1 MKTVIRYI
9 LKRILMMIPV
19 LLGVL
24 LLVFTMNEISPGD
37 PAEMIAGDAASVE
50 VVEQIREDLGL
61 NHPFPVRFFNY
72 VKNLL
77 LHGDLGTSY
86 KTKRPV
92 LDEVMERL
100 PTTITLALT
109 SAGFAV
115 LLSIPIGVISAIK
128 QNSWLDNVLMV
139 LALLGVAMP
148 AFWQGLMTIILFSV
162 HLGWLPSYGFS
173 TPAHWIMPVL
183 TIGTGTMGSLTR
195 ITRSSMLEVIRQDYI
210 RTARAK
216 GQSERKVIIRHA
228 LRNSLVPIITAIA
241 LQLGSMLGGAIVT
254 ETVFAIPGI
263 GMLMIQSI
271 KARDYPTIQGAVV
284 VIAIMFSLVNLIV
297 DIIYTFVD
305 PRLKTIYQ
313 TKKRTKSPLAKSE
326 A

>member
-1 MKTVIRYI
+1 MLRYI
-9 LKRILMMIPV
+9 FKRILMMIPV

-24 LLVFTMNEISPGD
+24 FLVFTMNEISPGD
-37 PAEMIAGDAASVE
+37 PAAMIAGDAASVE

-61 NHPFPVRFFNY
+61 NKPLPVRFFNY
-72 VKNLL
+72 TKNLV

-92 LDEVMERL
+92 LDEVMDRL
-100 PTTITLALT
+100 PTTILLSLT
-109 SAGFAV
+109 SAAFAV
-115 LLSIPIGVISAIK
+115 LLSIPSGIISAIK
-128 QNSWLDNVLMV
+128 QNTWIDNLLMV
-139 LALLGVAMP
+139 LALIGVAMP

-162 HLGWLPSYGFS
+162 KLGWFPSYGFT
-173 TPAHWIMPVL
+173 TPAHWFMPVL
-183 TIGTGTMGSLTR
+183 TIGTGAMASLVR

-216 GQSERKVIIRHA
+216 GQTERKVIISHA
-228 LRNSLVPIITAIA
+228 LRNSMIPIITAIA
-241 LQLGSMLGGAIVT
+241 IQLGSMLGGAIVT

-284 VIAIMFSLVNLIV
+284 VIAVMFSLLNLVV

-305 PRLKTIYQ
+305 PRLKSIYQ
-313 TKKRTKSPLAKSE
+313 TKRKVKHFIAKSVT
-326 A
+326 

>member
-1 MKTVIRYI
+1 MLRYI
-9 LKRILMMIPV
+9 FKRILMMIPV

-24 LLVFTMNEISPGD
+24 FLVFTMNEISPGD
-37 PAEMIAGDAASVE
+37 PAAMIAGDAASVE

-61 NHPFPVRFFNY
+61 NKPLPVRFFNY
-72 VKNLL
+72 TKNLV

-92 LDEVMERL
+92 LDEVMDRL
-100 PTTITLALT
+100 PTTILLSLT
-109 SAGFAV
+109 SAAFAV
-115 LLSIPIGVISAIK
+115 LLSIPIGIISAIK
-128 QNSWLDNVLMV
+128 QNTWIDNLLMV
-139 LALLGVAMP
+139 LDLIGVAMP

-162 HLGWLPSYGFS
+162 KLGWFPSYGFT
-173 TPAHWIMPVL
+173 TPAHWFMPVL
-183 TIGTGTMGSLTR
+183 TIGTGAMASLVR

-216 GQSERKVIIRHA
+216 GQTERKVIISHA
-228 LRNSLVPIITAIA
+228 LRNSMIPIITAIA
-241 LQLGSMLGGAIVT
+241 IQLGSMLGGAIVT

-284 VIAIMFSLVNLIV
+284 VIAVMFSLLNLVV

-305 PRLKTIYQ
+305 PRLKSIYQ
-313 TKKRTKSPLAKSE
+313 TKRKVKHFIAKSVT
-326 A
+326 

>member
-1 MKTVIRYI
+1 
-9 LKRILMMIPV
+9 MMIPV

-24 LLVFTMNEISPGD
+24 FLVFTMNEISPGD

-61 NHPFPVRFFNY
+61 NKPFPVRFLNY
-72 VKNLL
+72 TKNIV

-92 LDEVMERL
+92 LEEVMDRL
-100 PTTITLALT
+100 PTTILLSLT
-109 SAGFAV
+109 SAAFAV
-115 LLSIPIGVISAIK
+115 ILSIPIGIISAIK
-128 QNSWLDNVLMV
+128 QNTWIDNLLMV
-139 LALLGVAMP
+139 LALIGVAMP

-162 HLGWLPSYGFS
+162 KLGWFPSYGFT
-173 TPAHWIMPVL
+173 TPAHWFMPVL
-183 TIGTGTMGSLTR
+183 TIGTGAMASLVR

-216 GQSERKVIIRHA
+216 GQTERKVIISHA
-228 LRNSLVPIITAIA
+228 LRNSMIPIITAIA
-241 LQLGSMLGGAIVT
+241 IQLGSMLGGAIVT

-284 VIAIMFSLVNLIV
+284 VIAVMFSLLNLLV

-305 PRLKTIYQ
+305 PRLKSIYQ
-313 TKKRTKSPLAKSE
+313 TKRKIKNLIAQSE
-326 A
+326 T

>member
-1 MKTVIRYI
+1 MLRYI
-9 LKRILMMIPV
+9 FKRILMMIPV

-24 LLVFTMNEISPGD
+24 FLVFTMNEISPGD
-37 PAEMIAGDAASVE
+37 PAAMIAGDAASVE

-61 NHPFPVRFFNY
+61 NKPLPVRFFNY
-72 VKNLL
+72 TKNLV

-92 LDEVMERL
+92 LDEVMDRL
-100 PTTITLALT
+100 PTTILLSLT
-109 SAGFAV
+109 SAAFAV
-115 LLSIPIGVISAIK
+115 FLSIPIGIISAIK
-128 QNSWLDNVLMV
+128 QNTWIDNLLMV
-139 LALLGVAMP
+139 LALIGVAMP

-162 HLGWLPSYGFS
+162 KLGWFPSYGFT
-173 TPAHWIMPVL
+173 TPAHWFMPVL
-183 TIGTGTMGSLTR
+183 TIGTGAMASLVR

-216 GQSERKVIIRHA
+216 GQTERKVIISHA
-228 LRNSLVPIITAIA
+228 LRNSMIPIITAIA
-241 LQLGSMLGGAIVT
+241 IQLGSMLGGAIVT

-284 VIAIMFSLVNLIV
+284 VIAVMFSLLNLVV

-305 PRLKTIYQ
+305 PRLKSIYQ
-313 TKKRTKSPLAKSE
+313 TKRKVKHFIAKSVT
-326 A
+326 

>member
-1 MKTVIRYI
+1 VLKYI
-9 LKRILMMIPV
+9 FKRILMMIPV

-24 LLVFTMNEISPGD
+24 FLVFTMNEISPGD
-37 PAEMIAGDAASVE
+37 PAAMIAGDAASVE

-61 NHPFPVRFFNY
+61 NKPLPVRFFNY
-72 VKNLL
+72 TKNLV

-92 LDEVMERL
+92 LDEVMDRL
-100 PTTITLALT
+100 PTTILLSLT
-109 SAGFAV
+109 SAAFAV
-115 LLSIPIGVISAIK
+115 FLSIPIGIISAIK
-128 QNSWLDNVLMV
+128 QNTWIDNLLMV
-139 LALLGVAMP
+139 LALIGVAMP

-162 HLGWLPSYGFS
+162 KLGWFPSYGFT
-173 TPAHWIMPVL
+173 TPAHWFMPVL
-183 TIGTGTMGSLTR
+183 TIGTGAMASLVR

-216 GQSERKVIIRHA
+216 GQTERKVIISHA
-228 LRNSLVPIITAIA
+228 LRNSMIPIITAIA
-241 LQLGSMLGGAIVT
+241 IQLGSMLGGAIVT

-284 VIAIMFSLVNLIV
+284 VIAVMFSLLNLVV

-305 PRLKTIYQ
+305 PRLKSIYQ
-313 TKKRTKSPLAKSE
+313 TKRKAKHFIAKSE
-326 A
+326 T

>member
-1 MKTVIRYI
+1 MLKYI
-9 LKRILMMIPV
+9 FKRILMMIPV

-24 LLVFTMNEISPGD
+24 FLVFTMNEISPGD
-37 PAEMIAGDAASVE
+37 PAAMIAGDAASVE

-61 NHPFPVRFFNY
+61 NKPLPVRFFNY
-72 VKNLL
+72 TKNLV

-92 LDEVMERL
+92 LDEVMDRL
-100 PTTITLALT
+100 PTTILLSLA
-109 SAGFAV
+109 SAAFAV
-115 LLSIPIGVISAIK
+115 LLSIPIGIISAIK
-128 QNSWLDNVLMV
+128 QNTWIDNLLMV
-139 LALLGVAMP
+139 LALIGVAMP

-162 HLGWLPSYGFS
+162 KLGWFPSYGFT
-173 TPAHWIMPVL
+173 TPAHWFMPVL
-183 TIGTGTMGSLTR
+183 TIGTGAMASLVR

-216 GQSERKVIIRHA
+216 GQTERKVIISHA
-228 LRNSLVPIITAIA
+228 LRNSMIPIITAIA
-241 LQLGSMLGGAIVT
+241 IQLGSMLGGAIVT

-284 VIAIMFSLVNLIV
+284 VIAVMFSLLNLVV

-305 PRLKTIYQ
+305 PRLKSIYQ
-313 TKKRTKSPLAKSE
+313 TKRKVKHFIAKSVT
-326 A
+326 

>member
-1 MKTVIRYI
+1 MLKYI
-9 LKRILMMIPV
+9 FKRILMMIPV

-24 LLVFTMNEISPGD
+24 FLVFTMNEISPGD
-37 PAEMIAGDAASVE
+37 PAAMIAGDAASVE

-61 NHPFPVRFFNY
+61 NKPLPVRFFNY
-72 VKNLL
+72 TKNLV

-92 LDEVMERL
+92 LDEVMDRL
-100 PTTITLALT
+100 PTTILLSLT
-109 SAGFAV
+109 SAAFAV
-115 LLSIPIGVISAIK
+115 FLSIPIGIISAIK
-128 QNSWLDNVLMV
+128 QNTWIDNLLMV
-139 LALLGVAMP
+139 LALIGVAMP

-162 HLGWLPSYGFS
+162 KLGWFPSYGFT
-173 TPAHWIMPVL
+173 TPAHWFMPVL
-183 TIGTGTMGSLTR
+183 TIGTGAMASLVR

-216 GQSERKVIIRHA
+216 GQTERKVIISHA
-228 LRNSLVPIITAIA
+228 LRNSMIPIITAIA
-241 LQLGSMLGGAIVT
+241 IQLGSMLGGAIVT

-284 VIAIMFSLVNLIV
+284 VIAVMFSLLNLVV

-305 PRLKTIYQ
+305 PRLKSIYQ
-313 TKKRTKSPLAKSE
+313 TKRKAKHFIAKSKT
-326 A
+326 

>member
-1 MKTVIRYI
+1 MLRYI
-9 LKRILMMIPV
+9 FKRILMMIPV

-24 LLVFTMNEISPGD
+24 FLVFTMNEISPGD
-37 PAEMIAGDAASVE
+37 PAAMIAGDAASVE

-61 NHPFPVRFFNY
+61 NKPLPVRFFNY
-72 VKNLL
+72 TKNLV

-92 LDEVMERL
+92 LDEVMDRL
-100 PTTITLALT
+100 PTTILLSLT
-109 SAGFAV
+109 SAAFAV
-115 LLSIPIGVISAIK
+115 LLSIPIGIISAIK
-128 QNSWLDNVLMV
+128 QNTWIDNLLMV
-139 LALLGVAMP
+139 LALIGVAMP

-162 HLGWLPSYGFS
+162 KLGWFPSYGFT
-173 TPAHWIMPVL
+173 TPAHWFMPVL
-183 TIGTGTMGSLTR
+183 TIGTGAMASLVR

-210 RTARAK
+210 RTARAT
-216 GQSERKVIIRHA
+216 GQTERKVIISHA
-228 LRNSLVPIITAIA
+228 LRNSMIPIITAIA
-241 LQLGSMLGGAIVT
+241 IQLGSMLGGAIVT

-284 VIAIMFSLVNLIV
+284 VIAVMFSLLNLVV

-305 PRLKTIYQ
+305 PRLKSIYQ
-313 TKKRTKSPLAKSE
+313 TKRKVKHFIAKSE
-326 A
+326 T

>member
-1 MKTVIRYI
+1 
-9 LKRILMMIPV
+9 MMIPV

-24 LLVFTMNEISPGD
+24 FLVFTLNEISPGD
-37 PAEMIAGDAASVE
+37 PAEMIAGDAASEE

-61 NHPFPVRFFNY
+61 NEPFLVRFANY
-72 VKNLL
+72 VKNLV

-86 KTKRPV
+86 KTKQPV
-92 LDEVMERL
+92 LDEVMARL

-128 QNSWLDNVLMV
+128 QNTWMDNILMV
-139 LALLGVAMP
+139 LALIGVAMP

-162 HLGWLPSYGFS
+162 NLGWLPSYGFT

-183 TIGTGTMGSLTR
+183 TIGTGAMGSLTR

-216 GQSERKVIIRHA
+216 GQAERKVIIGHA
-228 LRNSLVPIITAIA
+228 LRNSMIPIITAISI
-241 LQLGSMLGGAIVT
+241 QLGSMLGGAIVT

-284 VIAIMFSLVNLIV
+284 VIAIMFSIVNLVV
-297 DIIYTFVD
+297 DVIYTFAD

-313 TKKRTKSPLAKSE
+313 RKNRVRNPLARSK

>member
-1 MKTVIRYI
+1 MLKYI
-9 LKRILMMIPV
+9 FKRILMMIPV

-24 LLVFTMNEISPGD
+24 FLVFTMNEISPGD
-37 PAEMIAGDAASVE
+37 TAAMIAGDAASVE

-61 NHPFPVRFFNY
+61 NKPLPVRFFNY
-72 VKNLL
+72 TKNLV

-92 LDEVMERL
+92 LDEVMDRL
-100 PTTITLALT
+100 PTTILLSLT
-109 SAGFAV
+109 SAAFAV
-115 LLSIPIGVISAIK
+115 FLSIPIGIISAIK
-128 QNSWLDNVLMV
+128 QNTWIDNLLMV
-139 LALLGVAMP
+139 LALIGVAMP

-162 HLGWLPSYGFS
+162 KLGWFPSYGFT
-173 TPAHWIMPVL
+173 TPAHWFMPVL
-183 TIGTGTMGSLTR
+183 TIGTGAMASLVR

-216 GQSERKVIIRHA
+216 GQTERKVIISHA
-228 LRNSLVPIITAIA
+228 LRNSMIPIITAIA
-241 LQLGSMLGGAIVT
+241 IQLGSMLGGAIVT

-284 VIAIMFSLVNLIV
+284 VIAVMFSLLNLVV

-305 PRLKTIYQ
+305 PRLKSIYQ
-313 TKKRTKSPLAKSE
+313 TKRKAKHFIAKSE
-326 A
+326 T

>member
-1 MKTVIRYI
+1 MLKYI
-9 LKRILMMIPV
+9 FKRILMMIPV

-24 LLVFTMNEISPGD
+24 FLVFTMNEISPGD
-37 PAEMIAGDAASVE
+37 PAAMIAGDAASVE

-61 NHPFPVRFFNY
+61 NKPLPVRFFNY
-72 VKNLL
+72 TKNLV

-92 LDEVMERL
+92 LDEVMDRL
-100 PTTITLALT
+100 PTTILLSLT
-109 SAGFAV
+109 SAAFAV
-115 LLSIPIGVISAIK
+115 FLSIPIGIISAIK
-128 QNSWLDNVLMV
+128 QNTWIDNLLMV
-139 LALLGVAMP
+139 LALIGVAMP

-162 HLGWLPSYGFS
+162 KLGWFPSYGFT
-173 TPAHWIMPVL
+173 TPAHWFMPVL
-183 TIGTGTMGSLTR
+183 TIGTGAMASLVR

-216 GQSERKVIIRHA
+216 GQTERKVIISHA
-228 LRNSLVPIITAIA
+228 LRNSMIPIITAIA
-241 LQLGSMLGGAIVT
+241 IQLGSMLGGAIVT

-284 VIAIMFSLVNLIV
+284 VIAVMFSLLNLVV

-305 PRLKTIYQ
+305 PRLKSIYQ
-313 TKKRTKSPLAKSE
+313 TKRKAKHFIAKSE
-326 A
+326 T

>member
-1 MKTVIRYI
+1 MLRYI
-9 LKRILMMIPV
+9 FKRILMMIPV

-24 LLVFTMNEISPGD
+24 FLVFTMNEISPGD
-37 PAEMIAGDAASVE
+37 PVAMIAGDAASVE

-61 NHPFPVRFFNY
+61 NKPLPVRFFNY
-72 VKNLL
+72 TKNLV

-92 LDEVMERL
+92 LDEVMDRL
-100 PTTITLALT
+100 PTTILLSLT
-109 SAGFAV
+109 SAAFAV
-115 LLSIPIGVISAIK
+115 LLSIPIGIISAIK
-128 QNSWLDNVLMV
+128 QNTWIDNLLMV
-139 LALLGVAMP
+139 LALIGVAMP

-162 HLGWLPSYGFS
+162 KLGWFPSYGFT
-173 TPAHWIMPVL
+173 TPAHWFMPVL
-183 TIGTGTMGSLTR
+183 TIGTGAMASLVR

-216 GQSERKVIIRHA
+216 GQTERKVIISHA
-228 LRNSLVPIITAIA
+228 LRNSMIPIITAIA
-241 LQLGSMLGGAIVT
+241 IQLGSMLGGAIVT

-284 VIAIMFSLVNLIV
+284 VIAVMFSLLNLVV

-305 PRLKTIYQ
+305 PRLKSIYQ
-313 TKKRTKSPLAKSE
+313 TKRKVKHFIAKSVT
-326 A
+326 

>member
-1 MKTVIRYI
+1 
-9 LKRILMMIPV
+9 MIPV

-24 LLVFTMNEISPGD
+24 FLVFTMNEISPGD

-61 NHPFPVRFFNY
+61 NKPFRFLNY
-72 VKNLL
+72 TKNIV

-92 LDEVMERL
+92 LEEVMDRL
-100 PTTITLALT
+100 PTTILLSLT
-109 SAGFAV
+109 SAAFAV
-115 LLSIPIGVISAIK
+115 ILSIPIGIISAIK
-128 QNSWLDNVLMV
+128 QNTWIDNLLMV
-139 LALLGVAMP
+139 LALIGVAMP

-162 HLGWLPSYGFS
+162 KLGWFPSYGFT
-173 TPAHWIMPVL
+173 TPAHWFMPVL
-183 TIGTGTMGSLTR
+183 TIGTGAMASLVR

-216 GQSERKVIIRHA
+216 GQTERKVIISHA
-228 LRNSLVPIITAIA
+228 LRNSMIPIITAIA
-241 LQLGSMLGGAIVT
+241 IQLGSMLGGAIVT

-284 VIAIMFSLVNLIV
+284 VIAVMFSLLNLLV

-305 PRLKTIYQ
+305 PRLKSIYQ
-313 TKKRTKSPLAKSE
+313 TKRKIKNLIAQSE
-326 A
+326 T

>member
-1 MKTVIRYI
+1 MLKYI
-9 LKRILMMIPV
+9 FKRILMMIPV

-24 LLVFTMNEISPGD
+24 FLVFTMNEISPGD
-37 PAEMIAGDAASVE
+37 PAAMIAGDAASVE

-61 NHPFPVRFFNY
+61 NKPLPVRFFNY
-72 VKNLL
+72 TKNLV

-92 LDEVMERL
+92 LDEVMDRL
-100 PTTITLALT
+100 PTTILLSLT
-109 SAGFAV
+109 SAAFAV
-115 LLSIPIGVISAIK
+115 FLSIPIGIISAIK
-128 QNSWLDNVLMV
+128 QNTWIDNLLMV
-139 LALLGVAMP
+139 LALIGVAMP

-162 HLGWLPSYGFS
+162 KLGWFPSYGFT
-173 TPAHWIMPVL
+173 TPAHWFMPVL
-183 TIGTGTMGSLTR
+183 TIGTGAMASLVR

-216 GQSERKVIIRHA
+216 GQTERKVIISHA
-228 LRNSLVPIITAIA
+228 LRNSMIPIITAIA
-241 LQLGSMLGGAIVT
+241 IQLGSMLGGAIVT

-284 VIAIMFSLVNLIV
+284 VIAVMFSLLNLVV
-297 DIIYTFVD
+297 DIIYTFGD
-305 PRLKTIYQ
+305 PRLRSMY
-313 TKKRTKSPLAKSE
+313 RTKRKVRHSIGKSG

>member
-1 MKTVIRYI
+1 MLRYI
-9 LKRILMMIPV
+9 FKRILMMLPV

-24 LLVFTMNEISPGD
+24 FLVFTMNEISPGD
-37 PAEMIAGDAASVE
+37 PAAMIAGDAASVE

-61 NHPFPVRFFNY
+61 NKPLPVRFFNY
-72 VKNLL
+72 TKNLV

-92 LDEVMERL
+92 LDEVMDRL
-100 PTTITLALT
+100 PTTILLSLT
-109 SAGFAV
+109 SAAFAV
-115 LLSIPIGVISAIK
+115 LLSIPIGIISAIK
-128 QNSWLDNVLMV
+128 QNTWIDNLLMV
-139 LALLGVAMP
+139 LALIGVAMP

-162 HLGWLPSYGFS
+162 KLGWFPSYGFT
-173 TPAHWIMPVL
+173 TPAHWFMPVL
-183 TIGTGTMGSLTR
+183 TIGTGAMASLVR

-216 GQSERKVIIRHA
+216 GQTERKVIISHA
-228 LRNSLVPIITAIA
+228 LRNSMIPIITAIA
-241 LQLGSMLGGAIVT
+241 IQLGSMLGGAIVT

-284 VIAIMFSLVNLIV
+284 VIAVMFSLLNLVV

-305 PRLKTIYQ
+305 PRLKSIYQ
-313 TKKRTKSPLAKSE
+313 TKRKVKHFIAKSVT
-326 A
+326 

>member
-1 MKTVIRYI
+1 MLKYI
-9 LKRILMMIPV
+9 FKRILMMIPV

-24 LLVFTMNEISPGD
+24 FLVFTMNEISPGD
-37 PAEMIAGDAASVE
+37 PAAMIAGDAASVE

-61 NHPFPVRFFNY
+61 NKPLPVRFFNY
-72 VKNLL
+72 TKNLV

-92 LDEVMERL
+92 LDEVMDRL
-100 PTTITLALT
+100 PTTILLSLT
-109 SAGFAV
+109 SAAFAV
-115 LLSIPIGVISAIK
+115 FLSIPIGIISAIK
-128 QNSWLDNVLMV
+128 QNTWIDNLLMV
-139 LALLGVAMP
+139 LALIGVAMP

-162 HLGWLPSYGFS
+162 KLGWFQSYGFT
-173 TPAHWIMPVL
+173 TPAHWFMPVL
-183 TIGTGTMGSLTR
+183 TIGTGAMASLVR

-216 GQSERKVIIRHA
+216 GQTERKVIISHA
-228 LRNSLVPIITAIA
+228 LRNSMIPIITAIA
-241 LQLGSMLGGAIVT
+241 IQLGSMLGGAIVT

-284 VIAIMFSLVNLIV
+284 VIAVMFSLLNLVV

-305 PRLKTIYQ
+305 PRLKSIYQ
-313 TKKRTKSPLAKSE
+313 TKRKVKHFIAKSE
-326 A
+326 T

>member
-1 MKTVIRYI
+1 MLRYI
-9 LKRILMMIPV
+9 FKRILMMIPV

-24 LLVFTMNEISPGD
+24 FLVFTMNEISPGD
-37 PAEMIAGDAASVE
+37 PAAMIAGDAASVE

-61 NHPFPVRFFNY
+61 NKPLPVRFFNY
-72 VKNLL
+72 TKNLV

-92 LDEVMERL
+92 LDEVMDRL
-100 PTTITLALT
+100 PTTILLSLT
-109 SAGFAV
+109 SAAFAV
-115 LLSIPIGVISAIK
+115 LLSIPIGIISAIK
-128 QNSWLDNVLMV
+128 QNTWIDNLLMV
-139 LALLGVAMP
+139 LALIGVAMP

-162 HLGWLPSYGFS
+162 KLGWFPSYGFT
-173 TPAHWIMPVL
+173 TPAHWFMPVL
-183 TIGTGTMGSLTR
+183 TIGTGAMASLVR

-216 GQSERKVIIRHA
+216 GQTERKVIISHA
-228 LRNSLVPIITAIA
+228 LRNSMIPIITAIA
-241 LQLGSMLGGAIVT
+241 IQLGSMLGGAIVT

-284 VIAIMFSLVNLIV
+284 VIAVMFSLLNLVV

-305 PRLKTIYQ
+305 PRLKSIYQ
-313 TKKRTKSPLAKSE
+313 TKRKVKHFIAKSVT
-326 A
+326 

>member
-1 MKTVIRYI
+1 MLKYI
-9 LKRILMMIPV
+9 FKRILMMIPV

-24 LLVFTMNEISPGD
+24 FLVFTMNEISPGD
-37 PAEMIAGDAASVE
+37 PAAMIAGDAASVE

-61 NHPFPVRFFNY
+61 NKPLPVRFFNY
-72 VKNLL
+72 TKNLV

-92 LDEVMERL
+92 LDEVMDRL
-100 PTTITLALT
+100 PTTILLSLT
-109 SAGFAV
+109 SAAFAV
-115 LLSIPIGVISAIK
+115 LLSIPIGIISAIK
-128 QNSWLDNVLMV
+128 QNTWIDNLLMV
-139 LALLGVAMP
+139 LALIGVAMP

-162 HLGWLPSYGFS
+162 KLGWFPSYGFT
-173 TPAHWIMPVL
+173 TPAHWFMPVL
-183 TIGTGTMGSLTR
+183 TIGTGAMASLVR

-216 GQSERKVIIRHA
+216 GQTERKVIISHA
-228 LRNSLVPIITAIA
+228 LRNSMIPIITAIA
-241 LQLGSMLGGAIVT
+241 IQLGSMLGGAIVT

-284 VIAIMFSLVNLIV
+284 VIAVMFSLLNLVV

-305 PRLKTIYQ
+305 PRLKSIYQ
-313 TKKRTKSPLAKSE
+313 TKRKVKHFIAKSE
-326 A
+326 T

>member
-1 MKTVIRYI
+1 MLRYI
-9 LKRILMMIPV
+9 FKRILMMIPV

-24 LLVFTMNEISPGD
+24 FLVFTMNEISPGD
-37 PAEMIAGDAASVE
+37 PAAMIAGDAASVE

-61 NHPFPVRFFNY
+61 NKPLPVRFFNY
-72 VKNLL
+72 TKNLV

-92 LDEVMERL
+92 LDEVMDRL
-100 PTTITLALT
+100 PTTILLSLT
-109 SAGFAV
+109 SAAFAV
-115 LLSIPIGVISAIK
+115 LLSIPIGIISAIK
-128 QNSWLDNVLMV
+128 QNTWIDNLLMV
-139 LALLGVAMP
+139 LALIGVAMP

-162 HLGWLPSYGFS
+162 KLGWFPSYGFT
-173 TPAHWIMPVL
+173 TPAHWFMPVL
-183 TIGTGTMGSLTR
+183 TIGTGAMASLVR

-216 GQSERKVIIRHA
+216 GQTERKVIISHA
-228 LRNSLVPIITAIA
+228 LRNSMIPIITAIA
-241 LQLGSMLGGAIVT
+241 IQLGSMLGGAIVT

-284 VIAIMFSLVNLIV
+284 VIAVMFSLLNLVV

-305 PRLKTIYQ
+305 PRLKSIYQ
-313 TKKRTKSPLAKSE
+313 TKRKAKHFIAKSE
-326 A
+326 T

>member
-1 MKTVIRYI
+1 MLRYI
-9 LKRILMMIPV
+9 FKRILMMIPV

-24 LLVFTMNEISPGD
+24 FLVFTMNEISPGD
-37 PAEMIAGDAASVE
+37 PAAMIAGDAASVE

-61 NHPFPVRFFNY
+61 NKPLPVRFFNY
-72 VKNLL
+72 TKNLV

-92 LDEVMERL
+92 LDEVMDRL
-100 PTTITLALT
+100 PTTILLSLT
-109 SAGFAV
+109 SAAFAV
-115 LLSIPIGVISAIK
+115 LLSIPIGIISAIK
-128 QNSWLDNVLMV
+128 QNTWIDNLLMV
-139 LALLGVAMP
+139 LALIGVAMP

-162 HLGWLPSYGFS
+162 KLGWFPSYGFT
-173 TPAHWIMPVL
+173 TPAHWFMPVL
-183 TIGTGTMGSLTR
+183 TIGTGAMASLVR

-216 GQSERKVIIRHA
+216 GQTERKVIISHA
-228 LRNSLVPIITAIA
+228 LRNSMIPIITAIA
-241 LQLGSMLGGAIVT
+241 IQLGSMLGGAIVT

-284 VIAIMFSLVNLIV
+284 VIAVMFSLLNLVV

-305 PRLKTIYQ
+305 PRLKSIYQ
-313 TKKRTKSPLAKSE
+313 TKRKVKHFIAKSE
-326 A
+326 T

>member
-1 MKTVIRYI
+1 MLKYI
-9 LKRILMMIPV
+9 FKRILMMIPV

-24 LLVFTMNEISPGD
+24 FLVFTMNEISPGD
-37 PAEMIAGDAASVE
+37 PAAMIAGDAASVE

-61 NHPFPVRFFNY
+61 NKPLPVRFFNY
-72 VKNLL
+72 TKNLV

-92 LDEVMERL
+92 LDEVMDRL
-100 PTTITLALT
+100 PTTILLSLT
-109 SAGFAV
+109 SAAFAV
-115 LLSIPIGVISAIK
+115 FLSIPIGIISAIK
-128 QNSWLDNVLMV
+128 QNTWIDNLLMV
-139 LALLGVAMP
+139 LALIGVAMP

-162 HLGWLPSYGFS
+162 KLGWFPSYGFT
-173 TPAHWIMPVL
+173 TPAHWFMPVL
-183 TIGTGTMGSLTR
+183 TIGTGAMASLVR
-195 ITRSSMLEVIRQDYI
+195 ITRSSMLEVIRQDFI

-216 GQSERKVIIRHA
+216 GQTERKVIISHA
-228 LRNSLVPIITAIA
+228 LRNSMIPIITAIA
-241 LQLGSMLGGAIVT
+241 IQLGSMLGGAIVT

-284 VIAIMFSLVNLIV
+284 VIAVMFSLLNLVV

-305 PRLKTIYQ
+305 PRLKSIYQ
-313 TKKRTKSPLAKSE
+313 TKRKVKHFIAKSE
-326 A
+326 T

>member
-1 MKTVIRYI
+1 MLKYI
-9 LKRILMMIPV
+9 FKRILMMIPV

-24 LLVFTMNEISPGD
+24 FLVFTMNEISPGD
-37 PAEMIAGDAASVE
+37 PAAMIAGDAASVE

-61 NHPFPVRFFNY
+61 NKPLPVRFFNY
-72 VKNLL
+72 TKNLV

-92 LDEVMERL
+92 LDEVMDRL
-100 PTTITLALT
+100 PTTILLSLT
-109 SAGFAV
+109 SAAFAV
-115 LLSIPIGVISAIK
+115 FLSISIGIISAIK
-128 QNSWLDNVLMV
+128 QNTWIDNLLMV
-139 LALLGVAMP
+139 LALIGVAMP

-162 HLGWLPSYGFS
+162 KLGWFPSYGFT
-173 TPAHWIMPVL
+173 TPAHWFMPVL
-183 TIGTGTMGSLTR
+183 TIGTGAMASLVR

-216 GQSERKVIIRHA
+216 GQTERKVIISHA
-228 LRNSLVPIITAIA
+228 LRNSMIPIITAIA
-241 LQLGSMLGGAIVT
+241 IQLGSMLGGAIVT

-284 VIAIMFSLVNLIV
+284 VIAVMFSLLNLVV

-305 PRLKTIYQ
+305 PRLKSIYQ
-313 TKKRTKSPLAKSE
+313 TKRKAKHFIAKSE
-326 A
+326 T

>member
-1 MKTVIRYI
+1 
-9 LKRILMMIPV
+9 MIPV

-24 LLVFTMNEISPGD
+24 FLVFTMNEISPGD

-61 NHPFPVRFFNY
+61 NEPFLVRFFNY
-72 VKNLL
+72 VKNLV

-92 LDEVMERL
+92 LVEVMDRL
-100 PTTITLALT
+100 PTTIILSLT
-109 SAGFAV
+109 SAAFAV
-115 LLSIPIGVISAIK
+115 ILSIPIGVISAIK
-128 QNSWLDNVLMV
+128 QNTWIDNVLMV
-139 LALLGVAMP
+139 LALIGVAMP

-162 HLGWLPSYGFS
+162 KLGWLPSYGFT

-183 TIGTGTMGSLTR
+183 TIGTGAMASLVR

-216 GQSERKVIIRHA
+216 GQTEWKVIINHA
-228 LRNSLVPIITAIA
+228 LRNSMIPIITAIA
-241 LQLGSMLGGAIVT
+241 IQLGSMLGGAIVT

-284 VIAIMFSLVNLIV
+284 VIAVMFSLLNLLV

-305 PRLKTIYQ
+305 PRLKSIYQ
-313 TKKRTKSPLAKSE
+313 TKKRVKNPVAKSE
-326 A
+326 I

>member
-1 MKTVIRYI
+1 MLKYI

-24 LLVFTMNEISPGD
+24 FLVFTMNEISPGD
-37 PAEMIAGDAASVE
+37 PAAMIAGDAASVE

-61 NHPFPVRFFNY
+61 DKPLPVRFFNY
-72 VKNLL
+72 VKNLV

-92 LDEVMERL
+92 LDEVMDRL
-100 PTTITLALT
+100 PTTILLSLT
-109 SAGFAV
+109 SAAFAV
-115 LLSIPIGVISAIK
+115 ILSIPIGIISAIK
-128 QNSWLDNVLMV
+128 QNTWIDNLLMV
-139 LALLGVAMP
+139 LALIGVAMP

-162 HLGWLPSYGFS
+162 KLGWFPSYGFT
-173 TPAHWIMPVL
+173 TPAHWFMPVL
-183 TIGTGTMGSLTR
+183 TIGTGAMASLVR

-216 GQSERKVIIRHA
+216 GQTERKVIISHA
-228 LRNSLVPIITAIA
+228 LRNSMIPIITAIA
-241 LQLGSMLGGAIVT
+241 IQLGSMLGGAIVT

-284 VIAIMFSLVNLIV
+284 VIAVLFSILNLLV

-305 PRLKTIYQ
+305 PRLKSIYL
-313 TKKRTKSPLAKSE
+313 TKRKNKNLIAQSE
-326 A
+326 T

>member
-1 MKTVIRYI
+1 
-9 LKRILMMIPV
+9 MIPV

-24 LLVFTMNEISPGD
+24 FLVFTMNEISPGD
-37 PAEMIAGDAASVE
+37 PAAMIAGDAASVE

-61 NHPFPVRFFNY
+61 NKPLPVRFFNY
-72 VKNLL
+72 TKNLV

-92 LDEVMERL
+92 LDEVMDRL
-100 PTTITLALT
+100 PTTILLSLA
-109 SAGFAV
+109 SAAFAV
-115 LLSIPIGVISAIK
+115 LLSIPIGIISAIK
-128 QNSWLDNVLMV
+128 QNTWIDNLLMV
-139 LALLGVAMP
+139 LALIGVAMP

-162 HLGWLPSYGFS
+162 KLGWFPSYGFT
-173 TPAHWIMPVL
+173 TPAHWFMPVL
-183 TIGTGTMGSLTR
+183 TIGTGAMASLVR

-216 GQSERKVIIRHA
+216 GQTERKVIISHA
-228 LRNSLVPIITAIA
+228 LRNSMIPIITAIA
-241 LQLGSMLGGAIVT
+241 IQLGSMLGGAIVT

-284 VIAIMFSLVNLIV
+284 VIAVMFSLLNLVV

-305 PRLKTIYQ
+305 PRLKSIYQ
-313 TKKRTKSPLAKSE
+313 TKRKVKHFIAKSVT
-326 A
+326 

>member
-1 MKTVIRYI
+1 MLKYI
-9 LKRILMMIPV
+9 FKRILMMIPV

-24 LLVFTMNEISPGD
+24 FLVFTMNEISPGD

-61 NHPFPVRFFNY
+61 NKPFPVRFLNY
-72 VKNLL
+72 TKNIV

-92 LDEVMERL
+92 LEEVMDRL
-100 PTTITLALT
+100 PTTILLSLT
-109 SAGFAV
+109 SAAFAV
-115 LLSIPIGVISAIK
+115 ILSIPIGIVSAIK
-128 QNSWLDNVLMV
+128 QNTWIDNLLMV
-139 LALLGVAMP
+139 LALIGVAMP

-162 HLGWLPSYGFS
+162 KLGWFPSYGFT
-173 TPAHWIMPVL
+173 TPAHWFMPVL
-183 TIGTGTMGSLTR
+183 TIGTGAMASLVR

-216 GQSERKVIIRHA
+216 GQTERKVIISHA
-228 LRNSLVPIITAIA
+228 LRNSMIPIITAIA
-241 LQLGSMLGGAIVT
+241 IQLGSMLGGAIVT

-284 VIAIMFSLVNLIV
+284 VIAVMFSLLNLLV

-305 PRLKTIYQ
+305 PRLKSIYQ
-313 TKKRTKSPLAKSE
+313 TKRKIKNLIAQSE
-326 A
+326 T

>member
-1 MKTVIRYI
+1 MLRYI
-9 LKRILMMIPV
+9 FKRILMMIPV

-24 LLVFTMNEISPGD
+24 FLVFTMNEISPGD
-37 PAEMIAGDAASVE
+37 PAAMIAGDAASVE

-61 NHPFPVRFFNY
+61 NKPLPVRFFNY
-72 VKNLL
+72 TKNLV

-92 LDEVMERL
+92 LDEVMDRL
-100 PTTITLALT
+100 PTTILLSLT
-109 SAGFAV
+109 SAAFAV
-115 LLSIPIGVISAIK
+115 LLSIPIGIISAIK
-128 QNSWLDNVLMV
+128 QNTWIDNLLMV
-139 LALLGVAMP
+139 LALIGVAMP

-162 HLGWLPSYGFS
+162 KLGWFPSYGFT
-173 TPAHWIMPVL
+173 TPAHWFMPVL
-183 TIGTGTMGSLTR
+183 TIGTGAMASLVR

-216 GQSERKVIIRHA
+216 GQTERKVIISHA
-228 LRNSLVPIITAIA
+228 LRNSMIPIITAIA
-241 LQLGSMLGGAIVT
+241 IQLGSMLGGAVVT

-284 VIAIMFSLVNLIV
+284 VIAVMFSLLNLVV

-305 PRLKTIYQ
+305 PRLKSIYQ
-313 TKKRTKSPLAKSE
+313 TKRKVKHFIAKSVT
-326 A
+326 

>member
-1 MKTVIRYI
+1 MLKYI
-9 LKRILMMIPV
+9 FKRILMMIPV

-24 LLVFTMNEISPGD
+24 FLVFTMNEISPGD
-37 PAEMIAGDAASVE
+37 PAAMIAGDAASVE

-61 NHPFPVRFFNY
+61 NKPLPVRFFNY
-72 VKNLL
+72 TKNLV

-92 LDEVMERL
+92 LDEVMDRL
-100 PTTITLALT
+100 PTTILLSLT
-109 SAGFAV
+109 SAAFAV
-115 LLSIPIGVISAIK
+115 FLSIPIGIISAIK
-128 QNSWLDNVLMV
+128 QNTWLDNLLMV
-139 LALLGVAMP
+139 LALIGVAMP

-162 HLGWLPSYGFS
+162 KLGWFPSYGFT
-173 TPAHWIMPVL
+173 TPAHWFMPVL
-183 TIGTGTMGSLTR
+183 TIGTGAMASLVR

-216 GQSERKVIIRHA
+216 GQTERKVIISHA
-228 LRNSLVPIITAIA
+228 LRNSMIPIITAIA
-241 LQLGSMLGGAIVT
+241 IQLGSMLGGAIVT

-284 VIAIMFSLVNLIV
+284 VIAVMFSLLNLVV

-305 PRLKTIYQ
+305 PRLKSIYQ
-313 TKKRTKSPLAKSE
+313 TKRRIKHFIAESE
-326 A
+326 T

>member
-1 MKTVIRYI
+1 VLKYI
-9 LKRILMMIPV
+9 FKRILMMIPV

-24 LLVFTMNEISPGD
+24 FLVFTMNEISPGD
-37 PAEMIAGDAASVE
+37 PAAMIAGDAASVE

-61 NHPFPVRFFNY
+61 NKPLPVRFFNY
-72 VKNLL
+72 TKNLV

-92 LDEVMERL
+92 LDEVMDRL
-100 PTTITLALT
+100 PTTILLSLT
-109 SAGFAV
+109 SAAFAV
-115 LLSIPIGVISAIK
+115 FLSIPIGIISAIK
-128 QNSWLDNVLMV
+128 QNTWIDNLLMV
-139 LALLGVAMP
+139 LALIGVAMP

-162 HLGWLPSYGFS
+162 KLGWFPSYGFT
-173 TPAHWIMPVL
+173 TPAHWFMPVL
-183 TIGTGTMGSLTR
+183 TIGTGAMASLVR

-216 GQSERKVIIRHA
+216 GQTERKVIISHA
-228 LRNSLVPIITAIA
+228 LRNSMIPIITAIA
-241 LQLGSMLGGAIVT
+241 IQLGSMLGGAIVT

-284 VIAIMFSLVNLIV
+284 VIAVMFSLLNLVV

-305 PRLKTIYQ
+305 PRLKSIYQ
-313 TKKRTKSPLAKSE
+313 TKRKVKHFIAKSE
-326 A
+326 T

>member
-1 MKTVIRYI
+1 MLRYI
-9 LKRILMMIPV
+9 FKRILMMIPV

-24 LLVFTMNEISPGD
+24 FLVFTMNEISPGD
-37 PAEMIAGDAASVE
+37 PAAMIAGDAASVE

-61 NHPFPVRFFNY
+61 NKPLPVRFFNY
-72 VKNLL
+72 TKNLV

-92 LDEVMERL
+92 LDEVMDRL
-100 PTTITLALT
+100 PTTILLSLT
-109 SAGFAV
+109 SAAFAV
-115 LLSIPIGVISAIK
+115 LLSIPIGIISAIK
-128 QNSWLDNVLMV
+128 QNTWIDNLLMV
-139 LALLGVAMP
+139 LALIGVAMP

-162 HLGWLPSYGFS
+162 KLGWFPSYGFT
-173 TPAHWIMPVL
+173 TPAHWFMPVL
-183 TIGTGTMGSLTR
+183 TIGTGAMASLVR

-216 GQSERKVIIRHA
+216 GQTERKVIISHA
-228 LRNSLVPIITAIA
+228 LRNSMIPIITAIA
-241 LQLGSMLGGAIVT
+241 IQLGSMLGGAIVT

-271 KARDYPTIQGAVV
+271 KARDYPTIQGAVF
-284 VIAIMFSLVNLIV
+284 VIAVMFSLLNLVV

-305 PRLKTIYQ
+305 PRLKSIYQ
-313 TKKRTKSPLAKSE
+313 TKRKVKHFIAKSVT
-326 A
+326 

>member
-1 MKTVIRYI
+1 MLKYI
-9 LKRILMMIPV
+9 YKRILMMIPV

-24 LLVFTMNEISPGD
+24 FLVFTMNEISPGD

-61 NHPFPVRFFNY
+61 NKPFPVRFLNY
-72 VKNLL
+72 TKNIV

-92 LDEVMERL
+92 LEEVMDRL
-100 PTTITLALT
+100 PTTILLSLT
-109 SAGFAV
+109 SAAFAV
-115 LLSIPIGVISAIK
+115 ILSIPIGIISAIK
-128 QNSWLDNVLMV
+128 QNTWIDNLLMV
-139 LALLGVAMP
+139 LALIGVAMP

-162 HLGWLPSYGFS
+162 KLGWFPSYGFT
-173 TPAHWIMPVL
+173 TPAHWFMPVL
-183 TIGTGTMGSLTR
+183 TIGTGAMASLVR

-216 GQSERKVIIRHA
+216 GQTERKVIISHA
-228 LRNSLVPIITAIA
+228 LRNSMIPIITAIA
-241 LQLGSMLGGAIVT
+241 IQLGSMLGGAIVT

-284 VIAIMFSLVNLIV
+284 VIAVMFSLLNLLV

-305 PRLKTIYQ
+305 PRLKSIYQ
-313 TKKRTKSPLAKSE
+313 TKRKIKNLIAQSE
-326 A
+326 T

>member
-1 MKTVIRYI
+1 MLKYI
-9 LKRILMMIPV
+9 FKRILMMIPV

-24 LLVFTMNEISPGD
+24 FLVFTMNEISPGD
-37 PAEMIAGDAASVE
+37 PAAMIAGDAASVE

-61 NHPFPVRFFNY
+61 NKPLPVRFFNY
-72 VKNLL
+72 TKNLV

-92 LDEVMERL
+92 LDEVMDRL
-100 PTTITLALT
+100 PTTILLSVT
-109 SAGFAV
+109 SAAFAV
-115 LLSIPIGVISAIK
+115 FLSIPIGIISAIK
-128 QNSWLDNVLMV
+128 QNTWIDNLLMV
-139 LALLGVAMP
+139 LALIGVAMP

-162 HLGWLPSYGFS
+162 KLGWFPSYGFT
-173 TPAHWIMPVL
+173 TPAHWFMPVL
-183 TIGTGTMGSLTR
+183 TIGTGAMASLVR

-216 GQSERKVIIRHA
+216 GQTERKVIISHA
-228 LRNSLVPIITAIA
+228 LRNSMIPIITAIA
-241 LQLGSMLGGAIVT
+241 IQLGSMLGGAIVT

-284 VIAIMFSLVNLIV
+284 VIAVMFSLLNLVV

-305 PRLKTIYQ
+305 PRLKSIYQ
-313 TKKRTKSPLAKSE
+313 TKRKAKHFIAKSE
-326 A
+326 T

>member
-1 MKTVIRYI
+1 MLKYI
-9 LKRILMMIPV
+9 FKRILMMIPV

-24 LLVFTMNEISPGD
+24 FLVFTMNEISPGD
-37 PAEMIAGDAASVE
+37 SAAMIAGDAASVE

-61 NHPFPVRFFNY
+61 NKPLPVRFFNY
-72 VKNLL
+72 TKNLV

-92 LDEVMERL
+92 LDEVMDRL
-100 PTTITLALT
+100 PTTILLSLT
-109 SAGFAV
+109 SAAFAV
-115 LLSIPIGVISAIK
+115 FLSIPIGIISAIK
-128 QNSWLDNVLMV
+128 QNTWIDNLLMV
-139 LALLGVAMP
+139 LALIGVAMP

-162 HLGWLPSYGFS
+162 KLGWFPSYGFT
-173 TPAHWIMPVL
+173 TPAHWFMPVL
-183 TIGTGTMGSLTR
+183 TIGTGAMASLVR

-216 GQSERKVIIRHA
+216 GQTERKVIISHA
-228 LRNSLVPIITAIA
+228 LRNSMIPIITAIA
-241 LQLGSMLGGAIVT
+241 IQLGSMLGGAIVT

-284 VIAIMFSLVNLIV
+284 VIAVMFSLLNLVV

-305 PRLKTIYQ
+305 PRLKSIYQ
-313 TKKRTKSPLAKSE
+313 TKRKVKHFIAKSE
-326 A
+326 T

>member
-1 MKTVIRYI
+1 MLRYI

-24 LLVFTMNEISPGD
+24 FLVFTMNEISPGD
-37 PAEMIAGDAASVE
+37 PAAMIAGDAASVE

-61 NHPFPVRFFNY
+61 NKPLPVRFFNY
-72 VKNLL
+72 TKNLV

-92 LDEVMERL
+92 LDEVMDRL
-100 PTTITLALT
+100 PTTILLSLT
-109 SAGFAV
+109 SAAFAV
-115 LLSIPIGVISAIK
+115 LLSIPIGIISAIK
-128 QNSWLDNVLMV
+128 QNTWIDNLLMV
-139 LALLGVAMP
+139 LALIGVAMP

-162 HLGWLPSYGFS
+162 KLGWFPSYGFT
-173 TPAHWIMPVL
+173 TPAHWFMPVL
-183 TIGTGTMGSLTR
+183 TIGTGAMASLVR

-216 GQSERKVIIRHA
+216 GQTERKVIISHA
-228 LRNSLVPIITAIA
+228 LRNSMIPIITAIA
-241 LQLGSMLGGAIVT
+241 IQLGSMLGGAIVT

-284 VIAIMFSLVNLIV
+284 VIAVMFSLLNLVV

-305 PRLKTIYQ
+305 PRLKSIYQ
-313 TKKRTKSPLAKSE
+313 TKRKVKHFIAKSVT
-326 A
+326 

>member
-1 MKTVIRYI
+1 MLKYI
-9 LKRILMMIPV
+9 FKRILMMIPV

-24 LLVFTMNEISPGD
+24 FLVFTMNEISPGD
-37 PAEMIAGDAASVE
+37 PAAMIAGDAASVE

-61 NHPFPVRFFNY
+61 NKPLPVRFFNY
-72 VKNLL
+72 TKNLV

-92 LDEVMERL
+92 LDEVMDRL
-100 PTTITLALT
+100 PTTILLSLT
-109 SAGFAV
+109 CAAFAV
-115 LLSIPIGVISAIK
+115 FLSIPIGIISAIK
-128 QNSWLDNVLMV
+128 QNTWIDNLLMV
-139 LALLGVAMP
+139 LALIGVAMP

-162 HLGWLPSYGFS
+162 KLGWFPSYGFT
-173 TPAHWIMPVL
+173 TPAHWFMPVL
-183 TIGTGTMGSLTR
+183 TIGTGAMASLVR

-216 GQSERKVIIRHA
+216 GQTERKVIISHA
-228 LRNSLVPIITAIA
+228 LRNSMIPIITAIA
-241 LQLGSMLGGAIVT
+241 IQLGSMLGGAIVT

-284 VIAIMFSLVNLIV
+284 VIAVMFSLLNLVV

-305 PRLKTIYQ
+305 PRLKSIYQ
-313 TKKRTKSPLAKSE
+313 TKRKAKHFIAKSE
-326 A
+326 T